1 MGRFADTKRYYLEAN
16 ALFEDEG
23 DIYGRAYSY
32 CGLGNAARM
41 RQEYSLAMKFFAKA
55 EKLYARIGD
64 KASFAYTVWAMAT
77 VHKMLG
83 DYQRSPEAFVR
94 AQALF
99 RDTRDHRGSIYCRL
113 GVGELGL
120 LQGKKKTAR
129 LAFAHCLERSEHYGY
144 HAEACHALA
153 GLALV
158 DLDPDWAAVKKAY
171 RACGLHF
178 TPPPPPL
185 NLP

>member
-1 MGRFADTKRYYLEAN
+1 
-16 ALFEDEG
+16 
-23 DIYGRAYSY
+23 
-32 CGLGNAARM
+32 M
-41 RQEYSLAMKFFAKA
+41 RHEYELAMKLFAQA
-55 EKLYARIGD
+55 EKLYGRIGD

-83 DYQRSPEAFVR
+83 DHNWSAEAFTR

-99 RDTRDHRGSIYCRL
+99 RDTRDHRGAIYCRL
-113 GVGELGL
+113 GVGELAL
-120 LQGKKKTAR
+120 LQGKEIRAKR
-129 LAFAHCLERSEHYGY
+129 AFTRSLEQAKGYGY
-144 HAEACHALA
+144 HAEACHALC

-158 DLDPDWAAVKKAY
+158 DPDPDWAAVKNAY

-178 TPPPPPL
+178 IPPPPPL

>member
-1 MGRFADTKRYYLEAN
+1 MGRFTDTQRFYQEAN
-16 ALFEDEG
+16 ELFENEG

-41 RQEYSLAMKFFAKA
+41 RQEYDLAMKLFAKA
-55 EKLYARIGD
+55 EQLYSRIGD
-64 KASFAYTVWAMAT
+64 KASFAYTLWAMAT

-83 DYQRSPEAFVR
+83 DYKRSTEVFAH

-99 RDTRDHRGSIYCRL
+99 RDTRDHRGAIYCRL
-113 GVGELGL
+113 GVGELAL
-120 LQGKKKTAR
+120 LQGAEKLAR
-129 LAFAHCLERSEHYGY
+129 LAFTRSLEQAKRYGY
-144 HAEACHALA
+144 HAEACHALC

-158 DLDPDWAAVKKAY
+158 DPTPDWTAVKKAY
-171 RACGLHF
+171 RICSLYF
-178 TPPPPPL
+178 TPAPPPL

>member
-1 MGRFADTKRYYLEAN
+1 MGRFVDTQRYYQEAN
-16 ALFEDEG
+16 ALFAATG

-41 RQEYSLAMKFFAKA
+41 RHEYDQAMQFFAKA
-55 EKLYARIGD
+55 ERLYTRIGD

-77 VHKMLG
+77 VFKMLG
-83 DYQRSPEAFVR
+83 DYRRSAEAFAR
-94 AQALF
+94 ARHLF
-99 RDTRDHRGSIYCRL
+99 RSTRDHRGLIYCRL
-113 GVGELGL
+113 GRGELAL
-120 LQGKKKTAR
+120 LQGKEKTAR
-129 LAFAHCLERSEHYGY
+129 LAFTRSLEQAERFGY
-144 HAEACHALA
+144 RAEACHALA

-158 DLDPDWAAVKKAY
+158 DPSPNWAKVKKAY
-171 RACGLHF
+171 RRCGLHF

>member
-1 MGRFADTKRYYLEAN
+1 MGRFADTQRYYQEAN
-16 ALFEDEG
+16 ELFEADG

-41 RQEYSLAMKFFAKA
+41 RQEYGLAMQLFAKA
-55 EKLYARIGD
+55 EKLYGRIGD

-77 VHKMLG
+77 VDKMLG
-83 DYQRSPEAFVR
+83 DYEHSAAAFAR
-94 AQALF
+94 AQKLF
-99 RDTRDHRGSIYCRL
+99 RETRDHRGLIYCRL
-113 GVGELGL
+113 GVGELVL
-120 LQGKKKTAR
+120 LQRKVKTAR
-129 LAFAHCLERSEHYGY
+129 LAFAHCLEQAKRFGY

-158 DLDPDWAAVKKAY
+158 DSDPDWATVKKAY

>member
-1 MGRFADTKRYYLEAN
+1 
-16 ALFEDEG
+16 
-23 DIYGRAYSY
+23 
-32 CGLGNAARM
+32 
-41 RQEYSLAMKFFAKA
+41 MKLFAKA

-83 DYQRSPEAFVR
+83 DSQRSTAAFAR

-99 RDTRDHRGSIYCRL
+99 RDTRDHRGLIYCRL
-113 GVGELGL
+113 GMGELAL
-120 LQGKKKTAR
+120 LQGQEKIACR
-129 LAFAHCLERSEHYGY
+129 AFQWSLAQAKRYGY
-144 HAEACHALA
+144 LAEACHALA
-153 GLALV
+153 CLALV
-158 DLDPDWAAVKKAY
+158 DSAPDWSAVKKAY
-171 RACGLHF
+171 QACGLHF

>member
-1 MGRFADTKRYYLEAN
+1 
-16 ALFEDEG
+16 
-23 DIYGRAYSY
+23 
-32 CGLGNAARM
+32 M
-41 RQEYSLAMKFFAKA
+41 RQEYNLAMKLFDTA

-83 DYQRSPEAFVR
+83 DYKRSAETFAR

-99 RDTRDHRGSIYCRL
+99 RDTRDHRGTIYCRL
-113 GVGELGL
+113 GMGELAL
-120 LQGKKKTAR
+120 LQGKEKTAGVVFTR
-129 LAFAHCLERSEHYGY
+129 SLEEAERFGY
-144 HAEACHALA
+144 HAEICHALA
-153 GLALV
+153 GITLV
-158 DLDPDWAAVKKAY
+158 NPNPDWAAVKKAY
-171 RACGLHF
+171 RRCGLHF

>member
-1 MGRFADTKRYYLEAN
+1 HYYQQAN
-16 ALFEDEG
+16 ELFENLG

-41 RQEYSLAMKFFAKA
+41 RHDYDSALGFFAKA
-55 EKLYARIGD
+55 EKLYGRIGD

-83 DYQRSPEAFVR
+83 AYQRSAEFFACAR
-94 AQALF
+94 ALF
-99 RDTRDHRGSIYCRL
+99 EETRDHRGKIYCRL
-113 GVGELGL
+113 GTGELAL
-120 LQGKKKTAR
+120 LTGRTKAAR
-129 LAFAHCLERSEHYGY
+129 LAFARSLAQAQRLGY

-158 DLDPDWAAVKKAY
+158 DPTPDWTAVKKAY

-178 TPPPPPL
+178 TSPPPPL

>member
-1 MGRFADTKRYYLEAN
+1 MH
-16 ALFEDEG
+16 
-23 DIYGRAYSY
+23 
-32 CGLGNAARM
+32 
-41 RQEYSLAMKFFAKA
+41 QEYALAMKLFAKA
-55 EKLYARIGD
+55 EKLYSRIGD

-83 DYQRSPEAFVR
+83 DYKRSAEVFAR
-94 AQALF
+94 ARALL

-113 GVGELGL
+113 GVGELAL
-120 LQGKKKTAR
+120 LQGKEKLAR
-129 LAFAHCLERSEHYGY
+129 LAFAYSLEQAKCYGY

-158 DLDPDWAAVKKAY
+158 DPDPDWGAVKKAY
-171 RACGLHF
+171 RTCGLHF

>member
-1 MGRFADTKRYYLEAN
+1 MGRFADTQRYYQEAN
-16 ALFEDEG
+16 ELFKAEG

-41 RQEYSLAMKFFAKA
+41 RQEYDLAMQLFAKA
-55 EKLYARIGD
+55 EKLYGRIGD

-83 DYQRSPEAFVR
+83 DYERSAEAFAR

-99 RDTRDHRGSIYCRL
+99 RDTRDHRGLIYCRL
-113 GVGELGL
+113 GVGELAL
-120 LQGKKKTAR
+120 LQGREKTAH
-129 LAFAHCLERSEHYGY
+129 LAFVRSLEQAERFGY

-158 DLDPDWAAVKKAY
+158 DPNPNWEAIKKAY
-171 RACGLHF
+171 RKCGLHF

>member
-1 MGRFADTKRYYLEAN
+1 MGRFTDTQRYYQEAN
-16 ALFEDEG
+16 ELFEVEG

-32 CGLGNAARM
+32 CGLGNAARI
-41 RQEYSLAMKFFAKA
+41 RQEYALAMKLFAKA
-55 EKLYARIGD
+55 EKLYGRIGD

-83 DYQRSPEAFVR
+83 DYKRSADAFAR
-94 AQALF
+94 AQVLF

-113 GVGELGL
+113 GVGELAL
-120 LQGKKKTAR
+120 LQGKEKSGR
-129 LAFAHCLERSEHYGY
+129 LAFVHSLEQAKRYGY
-144 HAEACHALA
+144 HAEACHALC

-158 DLDPDWAAVKKAY
+158 DLNPDWAAVKGAY